1 MLTKNKKKVKT
12 MNNTTFKLIEA
23 ILSLAVS
30 AGLLPALYKLFQ
42 YLQSLLGTQKV
53 TKKTKVLNFALDVGK
68 GAVAI
73 GEKLYGTTGEVQAK
87 SAELALKQRLQENGY
102 GKYFTDSQITQIVQ
116 SIYAS
121 MKAAGEI
128 AALKTSNATVD
139 YSNQVETQPEVIS
152 ETQSE
157 IDTSEL
163 ASETNIVS
171 Q

>member
-1 MLTKNKKKVKT
+1 

-23 ILSLAVS
+23 AVSLAIS
-30 AGLLPALYKLFQ
+30 AGVLPSLYKLFQ
-42 YLQSLLGTQKV
+42 YLQSVLATQKV
-53 TKKTKVLNFALDVGK
+53 TKKTKVLNFAIDVGK

-73 GEKLYGTTGEVQAK
+73 GEKLIGTTGEVQAK
-87 SAELALKQRLQENGY
+87 SAELALKQRLEENGY

-116 SIYAS
+116 SIYAA

-128 AALKTSNATVD
+128 AALKTNNSNVD
-139 YSNQVETQPEVIS
+139 YSNQIEEQSEATS

-157 IDTSEL
+157 SDTSEL
-163 ASETNIVS
+163 SSETANVS